1 VDDAFMHTWLHGWDI
16 HIVWIAWRPGLLGI
30 M

>member
-16 HIVWIAWRPGLLGI
+16 HIEWAAERPGLPGI
-30 M
+30 A

>member
-16 HIVWIAWRPGLLGI
+16 HIEWAVWRAGLPGSA
-30 M
+30 